1 MKKMKKILILLS
13 IGVALIASPSYGQ
26 KIITVSMSASHPD
39 KKGDSLHKIA
49 SDFATRVGDLLK
61 EEYPM
66 KIDQGSLKVTM
77 KCFSDTVQLWYH
89 VALVECDSNEAHY
102 YFDRCGALTKDADA
116 YDAEV
121 DAENR
126 CQEKK
131 AIVVKEFENKIRE
144 KKYGQIAFEKYVDV
158 HEVCNGFT
166 YALSEYFLAAKKH

>member
-1 MKKMKKILILLS
+1 MKKILIIVS
-13 IGVALIASPSYGQ
+13 IGVALLASPLYAQ
-26 KIITVSMSASHPD
+26 KTITVSRSAAYPD
-39 KKGDSLHKIA
+39 NVGDRLHKIA
-49 SDFATRVGDLLK
+49 NDFATRVGELLK

-77 KCFSDTVQLWYH
+77 KCFSDTVQLSYH
-89 VALVECDSNEAHY
+89 VALVECDSNEAHF

-131 AIVVKEFENKIRE
+131 AIVVKKFENKIRE

-158 HEVCNGFT
+158 HEVCSGFT
-166 YALSEYFLAAKKH
+166 YALSEYFLAAKK